1 MAGKGRQAGQGQ
13 REKRGNWRVSR
24 AREIVAIRGFE
35 ISQILGADEK
45 GRGAKKL
52 WRIL

>member
-1 MAGKGRQAGQGQ
+1 MWRAGQAPAK
-13 REKRGNWRVSR
+13 KRGNWRVSR

-52 WRIL
+52 LWRIW